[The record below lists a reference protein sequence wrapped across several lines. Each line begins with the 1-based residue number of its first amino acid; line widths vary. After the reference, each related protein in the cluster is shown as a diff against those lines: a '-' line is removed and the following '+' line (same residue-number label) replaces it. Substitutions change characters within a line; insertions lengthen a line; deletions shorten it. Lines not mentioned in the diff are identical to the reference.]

1 MTVLGLPLVDAWAMA
16 GACIAAMALA
26 LRGEILKPEL
36 GGFFT
41 GPRVVRLSVTF
52 TSIALAG
59 RMISIGGGSHAQPA
73 EAAVYSALA
82 WSASVLFW
90 NLHRQR
96 PTLEQGAGR

>member
-1 MTVLGLPLVDAWAMA
+1 MTVLGLSIVDAWALISA
-16 GACIAAMALA
+16 TVAAMALA

-52 TSIALAG
+52 ASIALAG
-59 RMISIGGGSHAQPA
+59 RVISIVGGSHAQAA

-96 PTLEQGAGR
+96 PDAGQGAGR